1 MFDSVPKNSE
11 ARAALYILTAA
22 FIGSLMMVLVVNFH

>member
-1 MFDSVPKNSE
+1 MFDSVQKNSE

-22 FIGSLMMVLVVNFH
+22 FIGSVIMALVVNFH

>member
-1 MFDSVPKNSE
+1 MFDSVKKNTE

-22 FIGSLMMVLVVNFH
+22 FIGSLIMAFVANFQ

>member
-1 MFDSVPKNSE
+1 MFNSVSQSSE

-22 FIGSLMMVLVVNFH
+22 FVGSVIMALVANFH